1 MPGAYQ
7 IQTPEQQARRR
18 AARRRLQRWLIAAVG
33 VAIIVIA
40 GVAIAMRL
48 AHPPRPIGSDYS
60 GAIDIGG
67 QDRLYYVHLPP
78 QYTPRQR
85 WPLVLMFHGF
95 KETAEDART
104 ITRFDALADAE
115 GFIVVYPQGFL
126 HQWHY
131 EPTLRSQYVDDVA
144 FMVALLER
152 LAEEVSFDPQ
162 RVYAAGFSQGGFFAQ
177 RLACDLSDRIAALG
191 VVGSTMSPG
200 QQATCQPTRPVPV
213 MFIHGDADPVIPY
226 VSPNEAIVL
235 GVAETVQH
243 WLAFNR
249 CDPTPTETGLLDP
262 APQDGTR
269 VRYERYTSCADGAE
283 VALYTVEGG
292 GHTWPGGPP
301 PEDREG
307 GTVSQDIDASAVLWA
322 FFARHAMP

>member
-7 IQTPEQQARRR
+7 ILTPEQQARR
-18 AARRRLQRWLIAAVG
+18 AAQRRRRLRWLIGAVG
-33 VAIIVIA
+33 AVAIVTA
-40 GVAIAMRL
+40 VVALALRL
-48 AHPPRPIGSDYS
+48 AHPPRPVGTDYS

-95 KETAEDART
+95 RETAEDART

-126 HQWHY
+126 RQWHY
-131 EPTLRSQYVDDVA
+131 EPTQRSDVDDVA
-144 FMVALLER
+144 FIVVLLER
-152 LAEEVSFDPQ
+152 LAEEVSYDPQ
-162 RVYAAGFSQGGFFAQ
+162 RIYAAGFSQGGFFAQ
-177 RLACDLSDRIAALG
+177 RLACDLSERVAALG

-200 QQATCQPTRPVPV
+200 QQATCQPTRPLPV
-213 MFIHGDADPVIPY
+213 MFIHGDADPIIPY

-235 GVAETVQH
+235 GVADTVQH
-243 WLAFNR
+243 WLALNR
-249 CDPTPTETGLLDP
+249 CNATPTETGTLDP
-262 APQDGTR
+262 APRDGTR
-269 VRYERYTSCADGAE
+269 VRYERYASCAEGAE
-283 VALYTVEGG
+283 VVLYTVEGG

-301 PEDREG
+301 PEEREMG
-307 GTVSQDIDASAVLWA
+307 AVSQDIDASAVLWA
-322 FFARHAMP
+322 FFARQAMP